1 MTTFVPSYKKQ
12 KTLIFDE
19 DSITNSKNCVPGPN
33 VVFPDKKEL
42 SIGQY
47 LENVN
52 NIGSLGCNDNQ
63 YPKFV
68 DNKYCCVDADER
80 SSPQDILD
88 YVNRML
94 EYAMINVN
102 PTVFK
107 KYLYVIDFLMYK
119 RRVLLTTNRGLQ
131 DNLQLDENFNNI
143 DEWYEY
149 SKKEADA
156 IQDYRPNP
164 VPDSDDITI
173 QNLTSLNTLGNKKR
187 KIQDENYN
195 SGGAPKKKTKKYSR
209 NKSSRNKKKITNK
222 KQYQHKKSY
231 KHKKQRTY
239 KQK

>member
-1 MTTFVPSYKKQ
+1 
-12 KTLIFDE
+12 
-19 DSITNSKNCVPGPN
+19 
-33 VVFPDKKEL
+33 
-42 SIGQY
+42 
-47 LENVN
+47 
-52 NIGSLGCNDNQ
+52 
-63 YPKFV
+63 
-68 DNKYCCVDADER
+68 
-80 SSPQDILD
+80 
-88 YVNRML
+88 ML

-173 QNLTSLNTLGNKKR
+173 QNLTNLNTLGNKKR

-209 NKSSRNKKKITNK
+209 NKSSRNKKKNTNK
-222 KQYQHKKSY
+222 KLYHHKKSY